1 MIQRPPRS
9 TRADTLFPCTTRFRS
24 ADSDLALQALG
35 GDHVSFGYYTAT
47 ITVSDE
53 DRVRADEKVRIVERI
68 VNGLGFTC
76 IREGVNAVEA
86 WLSSLPG
93 HVYANV
99 RQPLINTLNL
109 AQLMPRSSVWA
120 GPARIDQIGRS

>member
-1 MIQRPPRS
+1 MRIS
-9 TRADTLFPCTTRFRS
+9 DWSSDVCS
-24 ADSDLALQALG
+24 SDL
-35 GDHVSFGYYTAT
+35 
-47 ITVSDE
+47 TVSDE

-99 RQPLINTLNL
+99 RQPLIHTLNL
-109 AQLMPRSSVWA
+109 AHLMPLSSFWA
-120 GPARIDQIGRS
+120 GPALNDHLAGQIGRASCRGRVCQYV